1 MRETDHPARAAA
13 ELSTAARRLYA
24 RITRDEPVRP
34 EDAPDL
40 RELVA
45 WRLVV
50 VDPDHPE
57 RPIALDPQEA
67 GRRRIDEELRD
78 MASRAAH
85 IAAIP
90 ALSDEL
96 GLHFARA
103 RWRSGSSSEFLADGE
118 QVAARV
124 CEAVDRAETEV
135 LTADPH
141 DAGGRT
147 DTDAR
152 GRAALARGVA
162 LRALYGDSARDAAA
176 ARDRAAALTAAGARL
191 RTLASPFQRCVVVDR
206 RQAFIADHVVDATPS
221 QTAWHVRDRALV
233 AYIAES
239 FEDAWRRADVWY
251 GDPRKALP
259 ADGDRLTAR
268 QREILIDT
276 AAGIDQRITARRLNI
291 GLRTLTTELGRLRAR
306 WGAGT
311 LAALAYQWALS
322 PERHHVPDGPP
333 AEN

>member
-1 MRETDHPARAAA
+1 MTETDHPARVAA
-13 ELSTAARRLYA
+13 ELSPTARRLYA

-34 EDAPDL
+34 EDTADL
-40 RELVA
+40 RELIA

-78 MASRAAH
+78 MAGRAAQ

-124 CEAVDRAETEV
+124 CEAVDRAEGEV
-135 LTADPH
+135 LAADPH
-141 DAGGRT
+141 GARAGPT
-147 DTDAR
+147 PTP
-152 GRAALARGVA
+152 AAAPQLARGVA
-162 LRALYGDSARDAAA
+162 LRALYGDSARDDAA
-176 ARDRAAALTAAGARL
+176 ARDRAAALSAAGARL
-191 RTLASPFQRCVVVDR
+191 RTLAASFQRCVVVDR
-206 RQAFIADHVVDATPS
+206 RQAFIADHVVGAAPS
-221 QTAWHVRDRALV
+221 QTAWHVTDRALV

-259 ADGDRLTAR
+259 ADGDRLTPSAGDPHRHRRGRRPAHHRPPPQHRTAHAHHGAR
-268 QREILIDT
+268 T
-276 AAGIDQRITARRLNI
+276 AAGP
-291 GLRTLTTELGRLRAR
+291 LGRRHPR
-306 WGAGT
+306 RPRVPVGA
-311 LAALAYQWALS
+311 
-322 PERHHVPDGPP
+322 VPGAPP
-333 AEN
+333 RRRGRPAAEN